1 MGRYYTSEMLRD
13 PKLQEKTID
22 YALDKLN
29 PAIQNVG
36 SQALNQLS
44 TKIRPNKKYTTNRKD
59 LDEGALDIQKQ
70 LAKLGELHL
79 RTPKGKK
86 YNYCGPGTKLEDR
99 LNSNDPKCRDPINK
113 LDAVCQQPDIAYNE
127 AGDNLAKKHAA
138 DKIMEDS
145 IKEIPFGQRP
155 WFATPTMYAIKR
167 KRKLGL
173 GVPKNGKSRRVKKTG
188 KNN

>member
-1 MGRYYTSEMLRD
+1 MDDTL
-13 PKLQEKTID
+13 L
-22 YALDKLN
+22 
-29 PAIQNVG
+29 
-36 SQALNQLS
+36 
-44 TKIRPNKKYTTNRKD
+44 KYLIVNYLCASYFNGKRNT
-59 LDEGALDIQKQ
+59 LDIQKQ

-79 RTPKGKK
+79 RTPTGKK

-99 LNSNDPKCRDPINK
+99 LNSNDSKYRDPINK
-113 LDAVCQQPDIAYNE
+113 LDAVCQQHDIAYNE

-145 IKEIPFGQRP
+145 IKAIPFGQRP
-155 WFATPTMYAIKR
+155 RFATPTMYAIKT

-188 KNN
+188 KKN